1 MKKIMTGI
9 LLLSSLSSFANICGD
24 ERIADVSNR
33 LSQLEGQLST
43 SILEMNKDKKFNVD
57 GVTVEY
63 HMERSFSDMESMLNY
78 RGEALIELSAVKSDI
93 ENCQLDLLA
102 DDYNSTLLSF
112 AQTAMQQDQS
122 NSSIHQLISTEE
134 YNRLKIK

>member
-1 MKKIMTGI
+1 MQFIVSSKTVLNYLDKNTNIKKFT
-9 LLLSSLSSFANICGD
+9 N
-24 ERIADVSNR
+24 
-33 LSQLEGQLST
+33 
-43 SILEMNKDKKFNVD
+43 SILRTYAGLFEQEVNIDEFSIAKKAGITTKLVLANLDRLQKDNII
-57 GVTVEY
+57 EY
-63 HMERSFSDMESMLNY
+63 K
-78 RGEALIELSAVKSDI
+78 AVKSDI